1 MPKIDVQENE
11 RNEFKKIWVDEVLKD
26 MAAFANHKGGEVW
39 IGVQDDGEI
48 IGFTCTDK
56 ENQKIVNQIIT
67 LLTIRP
73 SIQSEEIKGKP
84 VLHISVPPQQ
94 GLISYKGR
102 YYTRVGSTNQQLSS
116 EQMAQR
122 VLQMSG
128 QTWDATLTPW
138 GLDSID
144 AHQMERFLR
153 LAKDRLPLA
162 KSDEGAAGTLQKL
175 NLVRDGKLTAAAAL
189 LLTAEPQRLFH
200 EAKIMLGRFQGNTI
214 LDSHILAGS
223 LWDQLDAAI
232 SQLRN
237 MLNVRFDITVEE
249 ASIEGFQ
256 RQEIWAYPLEAIRE
270 ALLNAIIHRDYTI
283 LGNVEIRVYDDR
295 LSIWNPGKL
304 APHISLKQLYEPVHP
319 SIRRNP
325 LIAEV
330 FYYASLIERWGT
342 GTTRIVQLCT
352 ERGLPTPIFEEY
364 SGGIR
369 TTLFQD
375 PFAASVLDDLGL
387 SKRQIKA
394 VQHVKENG
402 QISNKQYRELSNL
415 SDVAALKDIQELVEK
430 KILIKRGRGPGTH
443 YVLAQ

>member
-1 MPKIDVQENE
+1 M
-11 RNEFKKIWVDEVLKD
+11 
-26 MAAFANHKGGEVW
+26 
-39 IGVQDDGEI
+39 
-48 IGFTCTDK
+48 
-56 ENQKIVNQIIT
+56 
-67 LLTIRP
+67 LTIRP
-73 SIQSEEIKGKP
+73 SIQSKEIKGKP
-84 VLHISVPPQQ
+84 VLHISVTPQQ

-102 YYTRVGSTNQQLSS
+102 YYTRVGSTNQQLSP

-144 AHQMERFLR
+144 AHQVERFLR
-153 LAKDRLPLA
+153 PAKDRLPLA
-162 KSDEGAAGTLQKL
+162 KSDEGVAGTLQKL
-175 NLVRDGKLTAAAAL
+175 NLIRDGKLTAAAAL
-189 LLTAEPQRLFH
+189 LLTSEPQRLFH
-200 EAKIMLGRFQGNTI
+200 EAKIMLGWFQGNTI
-214 LDSHILAGS
+214 LDSHILTGS
-223 LWDQLDAAI
+223 LCIFLIYAAI

-237 MLNVRFDITVEE
+237 MLDIRFDITVEE
-249 ASIEGFQ
+249 ASLEGFQ
-256 RQEIWAYPLEAIRE
+256 RQEIWTYPLEAIRE
-270 ALLNAIIHRDYTI
+270 ALLNAIIHRDYTV

-295 LSIWNPGKL
+295 LVSGSGKL
-304 APHISLKQLYEPVHP
+304 APHLEQFYEPIHP

-352 ERGLPTPIFEEY
+352 KRGLPTPIFEEY

-375 PFAASVLDDLGL
+375 RFAASVLDELGL

-394 VQHVKENG
+394 VQHGKENG
-402 QISNKQYRELSNL
+402 QISNKQYREI
-415 SDVAALKDIQELVEK
+415 VRPI
-430 KILIKRGRGPGTH
+430 
-443 YVLAQ
+443 